1 MKPEYHTSRRLL
13 VLFCF
18 ALMIAGSS
26 QAYSTGIGTDQDDMG
41 DVAIAGCT
49 CHAENPDNSIT
60 VILDDVPYRYSA
72 GTIYQMAIQLIG
84 GPEIDTESNTA
95 GFSMRVSAGTLS
107 GAEGFEDLVQN
118 WEDDTATLTHTGSGS
133 KTEGRTWT
141 IIWSAP
147 ESGEG
152 IVTFWLAGNSVNGDG
167 IPSELDRWNRLSISI
182 DEGADDGETRT
193 IFSGNGQITP
203 PAAKEGHVDLH
214 EMGAALRAHWLG
226 LLGFGAVILVIL
238 FCGLF
243 LRYGLSRHHT
253 GRSNLLKLR
262 IKHLRRGDQL

>member
-107 GAEGFEDLVQN
+107 GAEGFEI
-118 WEDDTATLTHTGSGS
+118 G
-133 KTEGRTWT
+133 
-141 IIWSAP
+141 
-147 ESGEG
+147 
-152 IVTFWLAGNSVNGDG
+152 
-167 IPSELDRWNRLSISI
+167 
-182 DEGADDGETRT
+182 
-193 IFSGNGQITP
+193 
-203 PAAKEGHVDLH
+203 
-214 EMGAALRAHWLG
+214 RAH
-226 LLGFGAVILVIL
+226 V
-238 FCGLF
+238 
-243 LRYGLSRHHT
+243 
-253 GRSNLLKLR
+253 
-262 IKHLRRGDQL
+262 